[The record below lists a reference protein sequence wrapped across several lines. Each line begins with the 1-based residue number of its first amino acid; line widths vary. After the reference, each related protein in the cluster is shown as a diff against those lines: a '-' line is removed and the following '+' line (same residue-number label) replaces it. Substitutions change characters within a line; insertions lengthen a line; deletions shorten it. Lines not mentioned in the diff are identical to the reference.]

1 LPDILVF
8 VVLLGGIHL
17 YRTQDML
24 PTGDDPAP
32 PLILQ
37 ALDGD
42 TSGLRDAD
50 GRPALVYFFAPW
62 CKVCAASSHNIRNLR
77 RLRDEEDLAVF
88 LVALDW
94 QNRDQVAEY
103 VDRHELNVPVLLGDR
118 RTAQQWGISVF
129 PTYYMLDA
137 AHRVSRRDYGYST
150 LPGLWLRSLL
160 LG

>member
-1 LPDILVF
+1 
-8 VVLLGGIHL
+8 
-17 YRTQDML
+17 ML

-37 ALDGD
+37 RLEGGAG
-42 TSGLRDAD
+42 GLRDAT

-77 RLRDEEDLAVF
+77 RIRDEEDFAVF

-94 QNRDQVAEY
+94 QNRDEVADYIE
-103 VDRHELNVPVLLGDR
+103 RHELAVPVLLGDR

-129 PTYYMLDA
+129 PTYYMLDS

-150 LPGLWLRSLL
+150 LLGLWLRSLL